1 MALTITKFRNSSGQV
16 VSAPPTVIFRSKT
29 SDPPQITK
37 KSFAKFE
44 PGSATVRITSGGIVL
59 NKIPAIIRPSMK
71 RAAPSTSLGVSTAG
85 ATTTAPAGT
94 VGYTPSKTPRYV
106 IQAMPSG
113 SSGNQLQ
120 LQARKDSHGL
130 GVAIS
135 SLPPNTIIK
144 ATTRPAQAAPLTP
157 VSALVTSSPAT
168 PTSSRNTA
176 HSNSTPTVAA
186 DSRVSSAVRQAVFIK
201 RELPQP
207 QKSTR
212 SLTLGL
218 VEQAPLLHLGVA
230 PEHLTLLKRHI
241 CRSAN
246 VTHLDCC
253 ITLRKLRQ
261 NEPFALLA
269 EHFEL
274 SESDAE
280 DSFKRT
286 LIKLARY
293 LRPLIRWPDARHHS
307 ERLKHTPLD
316 YRANLLHVRSL
327 IECVETDVSE
337 DLGLGSDSYKFILC
351 INTNGII
358 SYVSS
363 AFPGNCDDLQLFE
376 ASRFR
381 DVIPKYLTL
390 CAEPGKAVPHARR
403 PGLEDPQDST
413 DEDDYQA
420 AATEEPKRSLSKFEA
435 QRLGGQLANQQSLTV
450 VDGALTSKRAPSVQ
464 LPTFK
469 AQEPACRAQMRDMI
483 DVLREFRM
491 LGHSAIQQ
499 KSLLGYLDETIVV
512 AAALCN
518 LKRQELHS

>member
-1 MALTITKFRNSSGQV
+1 MALTIAKFRNSSGV
-16 VSAPPTVIFRSKT
+16 LVPAPPTVVLRPKT
-29 SDPPQITK
+29 QDPQQIIK
-37 KSFAKFE
+37 KPFAKLE
-44 PGSATVRITSGGIVL
+44 PGNATVRITSGGIVL
-59 NKIPAIIRPSMK
+59 NKMNMK
-71 RAAPSTSLGVSTAG
+71 RAAPLPLTTTGA
-85 ATTTAPAGT
+85 ATTTATAGT
-94 VGYTPSKTPRYV
+94 VGYPILKTPKYV
-106 IQAMPSG
+106 IQPSPSG
-113 SSGNQLQ
+113 SSGSQLQ
-120 LQARKDSHGL
+120 MLGRKDSQSL

-144 ATTRPAQAAPLTP
+144 ATTRPAQSAPLTP
-157 VSALVTSSPAT
+157 VTALVTPSPS
-168 PTSSRNTA
+168 TSSSSR
-176 HSNSTPTVAA
+176 NSTPTVAA

-207 QKSTR
+207 PQRSMR
-212 SLTLGL
+212 SLTLSL

-230 PEHLTLLKRHI
+230 PEHLSLLKRHI

-246 VTHLDCC
+246 VAHLDCC

-269 EHFEL
+269 AHFEL

-280 DSFKRT
+280 DTFKRT

-293 LRPLIRWPDARHHS
+293 LRPLIRWPDARHHN
-307 ERLKHTPLD
+307 ERFKHTPLD

-327 IECVETDVSE
+327 IECVETDIPI
-337 DLGLGSDSYKFILC
+337 DLGLGSDTYKFIFC

-363 AFPGNCDDLQLFE
+363 VFPGHCDDLQLFE
-376 ASRFR
+376 ASQFR

-390 CAEPGKAVPHARR
+390 CAEPGKAVPRARR
-403 PGLEDPQDST
+403 SEIDDSA
-413 DEDDYQA
+413 DEDD
-420 AATEEPKRSLSKFEA
+420 EPKRALSKFEA
-435 QRLGGQLANQQSLTV
+435 QRLGGQLANQQSLNV
-450 VDGALTSKRAPSVQ
+450 VDGALTSRRAPAVQ

-483 DVLREFRM
+483 DCLREFRI

-499 KSLLGYLDETIVV
+499 KSLLGYLDEMLVV

-518 LKRQELHS
+518 LKRQELQS

>member
-1 MALTITKFRNSSGQV
+1 MALTITKFRNSSGVAAPNV
-16 VSAPPTVIFRSKT
+16 VFRPKT
-29 SDPPQITK
+29 ADPQPVTK
-37 KSFAKFE
+37 KPFAKLE
-44 PGSATVRITSGGIVL
+44 AGNATVKITSGGIVV
-59 NKIPAIIRPSMK
+59 NKIPALIRPSMK
-71 RAAPSTSLGVSTAG
+71 RATTS
-85 ATTTAPAGT
+85 TTTSPAGT
-94 VGYTPSKTPRYV
+94 VGFPSLKTPKYV
-106 IQAMPSG
+106 IQAGPSG

-120 LQARKDSHGL
+120 VISRKDSQSL

-144 ATTRPAQAAPLTP
+144 ATTRPVQAPSVTP
-157 VSALVTSSPAT
+157 ASSTVTSASST
-168 PTSSRNTA
+168 PRSSRSA
-176 HSNSTPTVAA
+176 VHSTPTVAA

-207 QKSTR
+207 QRSMR
-212 SLTLGL
+212 SLTLAS

-230 PEHLTLLKRHI
+230 PEHMSLLKRLI

-246 VTHLDCC
+246 ITHLDCC

-274 SESDAE
+274 SESDLE

-293 LRPLIRWPDARHHS
+293 LRPLIRWPDVRQYNV
-307 ERLKHTPLD
+307 RFKHTPLD

-327 IECVETDVSE
+327 IECVETDVALN
-337 DLGLGSDSYKFILC
+337 LGLGSDSYKFILC

-390 CAEPGKAVPHARR
+390 CAEPGKAVPRARR
-403 PGLEDPQDST
+403 TGMEEPHDSA
-413 DEDDYQA
+413 DEDDYQPA
-420 AATEEPKRSLSKFEA
+420 EEPKRSLSKFEA

-450 VDGALTSKRAPSVQ
+450 VDGTLTSKRASSVQ
-464 LPTFK
+464 LPTLK

-483 DVLREFRM
+483 DCLREFRV

-499 KSLLGYLDETIVV
+499 KSLLGYIDEMIVV

-518 LKRQELHS
+518 LRRQELHF

>member
-1 MALTITKFRNSSGQV
+1 MALTIAKFRNSSGV
-16 VSAPPTVIFRSKT
+16 LVPAPPTVVFRPKAQE
-29 SDPPQITK
+29 PQK
-37 KSFAKFE
+37 PFAKLE
-44 PGSATVRITSGGIVL
+44 PGNATVRITSGGIVL
-59 NKIPAIIRPSMK
+59 NKIPSMK
-71 RAAPSTSLGVSTAG
+71 RVAPLTTTG
-85 ATTTAPAGT
+85 ATTTTASAGT
-94 VGYTPSKTPRYV
+94 VGYPVLKTPKYV
-106 IQAMPSG
+106 IQPSPSG
-113 SSGNQLQ
+113 SSGSQLQ
-120 LQARKDSHGL
+120 MLGRKDSQSL

-144 ATTRPAQAAPLTP
+144 ATTRPAQSAPLTP
-157 VSALVTSSPAT
+157 ALVNSPPSTSS
-168 PTSSRNTA
+168 SSRNSI
-176 HSNSTPTVAA
+176 HSTPTVAA

-207 QKSTR
+207 QRSMR
-212 SLTLGL
+212 SLTLSL

-230 PEHLTLLKRHI
+230 PEHLSLLKRHV

-269 EHFEL
+269 AHFEL

-280 DSFKRT
+280 DTFKRT

-293 LRPLIRWPDARHHS
+293 LRPLIRWPDARHHN
-307 ERLKHTPLD
+307 ERFKHTPLD

-327 IECVETDVSE
+327 IECVETDVAI
-337 DLGLGSDSYKFILC
+337 DLGLGSDTYKFIFC
-351 INTNGII
+351 INTNGKHWLVKRTLSDFPCFTGII

-363 AFPGNCDDLQLFE
+363 VFPGHCDDLQLFE
-376 ASRFR
+376 ASQFR

-390 CAEPGKAVPHARR
+390 CAEPGKAVPRARR
-403 PGLEDPQDST
+403 SEIDDSA
-413 DEDDYQA
+413 DEDDGQA
-420 AATEEPKRSLSKFEA
+420 AEEPKRSLSKFEA
-435 QRLGGQLANQQSLTV
+435 QRLGGQLANQQSLNV
-450 VDGALTSKRAPSVQ
+450 VDGALTSKRALAVQ

-483 DVLREFRM
+483 DSLREFRI
-491 LGHSAIQQ
+491 LGHSAVQQ
-499 KSLLGYLDETIVV
+499 KSLLGYLDEMIVV

-518 LKRQELHS
+518 LKRQELQS

>member
-1 MALTITKFRNSSGQV
+1 MAVTITKFRNSSGEL
-16 VSAPPTVIFRSKT
+16 VSAPPSLVFRQKT
-29 SDPPQITK
+29 LDPQLITK
-37 KSFAKFE
+37 KPFAKLE
-44 PGSATVRITSGGIVL
+44 PGNATVRISSGGIVL

-71 RAAPSTSLGVSTAG
+71 RAAPSTSSGVSTAG

-94 VGYTPSKTPRYV
+94 VGYPPSKTPRYV
-106 IQAMPSG
+106 IQAIPSG
-113 SSGNQLQ
+113 SNQLQ
-120 LQARKDSHGL
+120 LQARKDSQSL
-130 GVAIS
+130 GVAIN

-144 ATTRPAQAAPLTP
+144 ATTRPSQAAPLNP
-157 VSALVTSSPAT
+157 VPALVTST
-168 PTSSRNTA
+168 PSTPSSSRSSA
-176 HSNSTPTVAA
+176 QSNPTVAA

-201 RELPQP
+201 RELPQA
-207 QKSTR
+207 QRSTR

-230 PEHLTLLKRHI
+230 PEHLSLLKRHV

-286 LIKLARY
+286 LIKLARF
-293 LRPLIRWPDARHHS
+293 LRPLIRWPDARHHN

-316 YRANLLHVRSL
+316 YRAHLLHVRSL
-327 IECVETDVSE
+327 IECVETDVAE
-337 DLGLGSDSYKFILC
+337 DHGLGSDSYKFILC

-403 PGLEDPQDST
+403 TGMEDPHDSA

-420 AATEEPKRSLSKFEA
+420 AEDPKRSLSKFEA

-450 VDGALTSKRAPSVQ
+450 VDGVLTSKRAPSVQ

-483 DVLREFRM
+483 NVIREFRM
-491 LGHSAIQQ
+491 LGHSAIHQ
-499 KSLLGYLDETIVV
+499 KSLLGYLDEMIVV